1 MQLAQPPN
9 VHTRRW
15 FAAFPG
21 RVDPTTIENEMSPV
35 RPSTLFRTQARHSM
49 HTVAQHFERSEPQ
62 VYAVYDKIVKA
73 ARACG
78 PVGEDPKKTSIHL
91 TRRTAFA
98 GVATRKTALVLT
110 LKASSDIQSD
120 KIIKHEQASANRW
133 HLNVKLEHPRD
144 VDATVIGWIKQAY
157 GLAE

>member
-1 MQLAQPPN
+1 M
-9 VHTRRW
+9 
-15 FAAFPG
+15 AAGGQTVERHFRASTTSVVDTYAAIL
-21 RVDPTTIENEMSPV
+21 RV
-35 RPSTLFRTQARHSM
+35 
-49 HTVAQHFERSEPQ
+49 
-62 VYAVYDKIVKA
+62 
-73 ARACG
+73 ARALG
-78 PVGEDPKKTSIHL
+78 TVKEDPKKTSIHL

-110 LKASSDIQSD
+110 LKSASDIKSE